1 MLRMPV
7 RLPAELHNPFFHAM
21 WDIQG
26 IAPVPTT
33 KNRYFIKESKE
44 EKKNK

>member
-1 MLRMPV
+1 MPA

-33 KNRYFIKESKE
+33 KDRNFIIKESKE
-44 EKKNK
+44 EEKKNK